1 MKKLLTITAIITII
15 ATIIIFSI
23 SSNPL
28 FFKDLYS
35 TLLNSLP
42 FEKQEISLSEQK
54 GYFTCSMHP
63 TVKSEKSEKCPI
75 CAMELVFVEP
85 SEDFEVENTSSDIGE
100 IWHCKDYPDVTSTT
114 EDICPIDGTP
124 MVKMKKKIVSA
135 GHIIAKVKLKK
146 SQIEHFNPDIF
157 PVQKM
162 KMTKKLR
169 VLGRVVQPEE
179 NESNIPARIGGR
191 VDKIYISSVGSF
203 VSQGDKVVDIYSPE
217 LISAGEEFIIA
228 NKNYL
233 KTKKT
238 EYKTIVNQARQKL
251 RFYGI
256 SNRQI
261 NSWYKRK
268 SVPKNITIYSSVNGI
283 VRKKNAVIGK
293 YFNVGQSFYD
303 LVDLSTVWVEMDIY
317 EQDSGMIKI
326 NQKIDFTF
334 FAYEGEKRTS
344 RINFIS
350 PVLNNLTRTL
360 IVRATII
367 NKNGKLKPGMTA
379 EGNITITL
387 KEIPLIIPIT
397 AVINTGKRK
406 VVWVMLDNNK
416 YIAKQITTG
425 FQSEG
430 YVEIKNGLKEGEK
443 VVIEGGF
450 LLDAQARLMGGYYK

>member
-1 MKKLLTITAIITII
+1 MKKTLIVITII
-15 ATIIIFSI
+15 IIFII
-23 SSNPL
+23 SLNYL
-28 FFKDLYS
+28 FFKDFIS
-35 TLLNSLP
+35 NLLNDISS
-42 FEKQEISLSEQK
+42 EKQEIIHLEQK

-63 TVKSEKSEKCPI
+63 TVKNEKSEKCPI
-75 CAMELVFVEP
+75 CAMKLVFVEP
-85 SEDFEVENTSSDIGE
+85 NENFEVENTSSEIEE
-100 IWHCKDYPDVTSTT
+100 IWHCKDYPDVTSTM

-124 MVKMKKKIVSA
+124 MIKMVKKMEPA

-179 NESNIPARIGGR
+179 NKSNIPARIGGR
-191 VDKIYISSVGSF
+191 VDKIHISSVGSF

-233 KTKKT
+233 KTKKN
-238 EYKTIVNQARQKL
+238 EYKFIVNQARQKL
-251 RFYGI
+251 RLYGI

-268 SVPKNITIYSSVNGI
+268 TVPKNITIYSSVNGI

-303 LVDLSTVWVEMDIY
+303 LVDLSTVWIEMDIY
-317 EQDSGMIKI
+317 EQDSGMIKL
-326 NQKIDFTF
+326 NQKIDFIF

-344 RINFIS
+344 KINFIS
-350 PVLNNLTRTL
+350 PILNNLTRTL
-360 IVRATII
+360 TVRATIV
-367 NKNGKLKPGMTA
+367 NKDRKLKPGMTA

-387 KEIPLIIPIT
+387 KEIPLIIPVT
-397 AVINTGKRK
+397 AVIYTGKRK
-406 VVWVMLDNNK
+406 VVWVMLGDNR
-416 YIAKQITTG
+416 YIAKTVITG

-430 YVEIKNGLKEGEK
+430 YVEIKDGLKEGEK
-443 VVIEGGF
+443 VIMEGSF
-450 LLDAQARLMGGYYK
+450 LLDAQARLMGGYYN